1 MSPSTATKRR
11 GAPVGNYPQPDS
23 VAAAADELGM
33 KPESVHQLI
42 YGRDNV
48 FHRVAVIVKSMVESG
63 QSFRA
68 ERLLVQIDRARHA
81 TKAPDL
87 NNELCDE
94 NVKVE
99 QAEDRSEARFYRDPN
114 IETARAWRDDLRLES
129 AHNEL
134 VIDSIEATYPEI
146 K

>member
-11 GAPVGNYPQPDS
+11 GAPIGNYLQPDP
-23 VAAAADELGM
+23 VVAAADELGM
-33 KPESVHQLI
+33 RPESVHQLV
-42 YGRDNV
+42 YGRDNA
-48 FHRVAVIVKSMVESG
+48 FHRVAVIIRAMVESG
-63 QSFRA
+63 QAFRA
-68 ERLLVQIDRARHA
+68 ERLLVEIDRARHA
-81 TKAPDL
+81 TKALDL
-87 NNELCDE
+87 NNDLCDE

-134 VIDSIEATYPEI
+134 VIDSLEATYPEI